1 MKVEELESFITPHA
15 VKILKNSGIEELF
28 PPQKEAVEAGLF
40 SDENFVIA
48 IPTASGKTLLA
59 ELAMLKEIMNAG
71 KCLYIVPLRALAVEK
86 YEEFQRWEK
95 IGVKVAYSIGDF
107 ESKDEWLGG
116 SDIIITTSEKADS
129 ILRNGAGWI
138 KEITCLVVD
147 EIHLLDSGKRGPVL
161 EILIGKFWKLNPDIR
176 ILALSATIPNA
187 EEIAEWLKAKL
198 YTSEW
203 RPTKLY
209 EGVYHDGITEL
220 FSDGEIEQKK
230 IGKGDIAAL
239 TLDCLREGGQVLIFD
254 STRRN
259 AESTARKISS
269 LTMKFIDSNEEIA
282 KLVLEENEGEMS
294 QKLADCIRLGSAFHH
309 AGLLNSQRR
318 VVEKAFKEGKI
329 KVVVATPTLAAG
341 VNLPARR
348 VIIKSYHRFEPGF
361 GNQPIKVMEYKQ
373 MAGRAGRPGLDPR
386 GEAILIAKNKK
397 EKEKVL
403 ERFIAGKP
411 ENVESKLGAETH
423 LRFHTLSLIAE
434 GFVKSFSEIIE
445 FFSQTF
451 FFHQN
456 KLSPISE
463 LNKVIRRLEEWGFIE
478 WIEEA
483 EMIEGFERFEDKA
496 KKNEFG
502 FRTFESLT
510 NGRLVATHL
519 GSLISKLYIDPL
531 TGFIF
536 VDNLYRYDRLSEI
549 AALHLV
555 CHSPDM
561 ETLFLRKSDGWVE
574 DEAYELRDELVYF
587 PSAYSVEYEL
597 FLAEFKTALCIYDW
611 ISEEDEDSICNKYG
625 ISPGDLRRIIE
636 TGEWL
641 IHSLR
646 RISNFINHPQQ
657 SLFMKMESRIKYGI
671 KEDLI
676 DLVKVKGIG
685 RARARKLYL
694 AGIKT
699 RKDILTQKNKLPAI
713 IGKKT
718 AEKIIGEVETEFKAG
733 KADKVE
739 T

>member
-1 MKVEELESFITPHA
+1 MKIEELESYIPPYC
-15 VKILKNSGIEELF
+15 VEVLKANGIGELF
-28 PPQKEAVEAGLF
+28 PPQEGAIRRGLL
-40 SDENFVIA
+40 SKENFVIA

-59 ELAMLKEIMNAG
+59 ELAMLKEITNAG

-86 YEEFQRWEK
+86 YEEFQKWEK
-95 IGVKVAYSIGDF
+95 IGIKVAYSIGDF
-107 ESKDEWLGG
+107 ESRDEWLGG

-129 ILRNGAGWI
+129 FLRNGASWI

-187 EEIAEWLKAKL
+187 EEIAEWLGARL

-209 EGVYHDGITEL
+209 EGVYHDGIIEL
-220 FSDGEIEQKK
+220 FSNGRVERKK
-230 IGKGDIAAL
+230 IGKGDVASL
-239 TLDCLREGGQVLIFD
+239 TLDCLEDGGQVLIFD

-259 AESTARKISS
+259 AESTARKISTI
-269 LTMKFIDSNEEIA
+269 TMKFIDSNEELA
-282 KLVLEENEGEMS
+282 RLVLEENEGEMS
-294 QKLADCIRLGSAFHH
+294 RKLADCIRLGAAFHH

-318 VVEKAFKEGKI
+318 VVERAFKEGRI

-386 GEAILIAKNKK
+386 GEAILIAKSKK
-397 EKEKVL
+397 EKEKIL
-403 ERFIAGKP
+403 EKFIAGKP
-411 ENVESKLGAETH
+411 ESVESKLGAESH

-434 GFVKSFSEIIE
+434 GFVGDLNEIVD

-456 KLSPISE
+456 KISPIPE
-463 LNKVIRRLEEWGFIE
+463 LERVIGRLAEWGFVE
-478 WIEEA
+478 WMGEA
-483 EMIEGFERFEDKA
+483 
-496 KKNEFG
+496 NEFG
-502 FRTFESLT
+502 FRSLLT
-510 NGRLVATHL
+510 GGKLVATPL

-536 VDNLYRYDRLSEI
+536 VDNLYRFDRLSEI
-549 AALHLV
+549 ASLHLI

-561 ETLFLRKSDGWVE
+561 ETLFTRKSDGWVE
-574 DEAYELRDELVYF
+574 DEAYELKDELIYF

-597 FLAEFKTALCIYDW
+597 FLGELKTALCLQEW
-611 ISEEDEDSICNKYG
+611 ISEEDEDAICNRYG
-625 ISPGDLRRIIE
+625 ISPGDLRRIVE
-636 TGEWL
+636 TAEWL

-657 SLFMKMESRIKYGI
+657 SFFMKIESRIKYGI
-671 KEDLI
+671 KEELI
-676 DLVKVKGIG
+676 DLVKVKGVG
-685 RARARKLYL
+685 RARARKLYQ
-694 AGIKT
+694 AGI
-699 RKDILTQKNKLPAI
+699 RSRRDILAHKGKLSAI

-718 AEKIIGEVETEFKAG
+718 AEKIIEEVEAG
-733 KADKVE
+733 EKD
-739 T
+739 